1 MLHSDRIL
9 PMKAARST
17 GSRPA
22 SDSRRRK
29 RPVVLVVDDE
39 AAVRLGMKMLLQ
51 HRLGAKVIEAA
62 SNAQALRTAKRRTFD
77 LVITDYGRAS
87 GDGLEFL
94 REFKSRYPA
103 TPVIMHTAQVARI
116 RQRAR
121 RLGASACLKKM
132 ITVPRLK
139 IIERVLSAH
148 R

>member
-1 MLHSDRIL
+1 
-9 PMKAARST
+9 MKAARST
-17 GSRPA
+17 SSRPA
-22 SDSRRRK
+22 SDSRRRR

-62 SNAQALRTAKRRTFD
+62 SNAQAFRAAKRRTFD
-77 LVITDYGRAS
+77 LVITDYGRAG

-121 RLGASACLKKM
+121 RLGASACLQKM
-132 ITVPRLK
+132 LTLPRLR
-139 IIERVLSAH
+139 IIARVLSAH
-148 R
+148 L